1 MFLGDRVALEDLRNK
16 SICIRLNDG
25 IRNIV
30 DGYDLFIENTVYVEN
45 ISQDDDTLDL
55 ISKGSMVRYRPVLVI
70 CR

>member
-16 SICIRLNDG
+16 SICIRLDDG
-25 IRNIV
+25 IRNII

-45 ISQDDDTLDL
+45 ISQDGETLDL
-55 ISKGSMVRYRPVLVI
+55 ISKGNMVRYRHVSVI